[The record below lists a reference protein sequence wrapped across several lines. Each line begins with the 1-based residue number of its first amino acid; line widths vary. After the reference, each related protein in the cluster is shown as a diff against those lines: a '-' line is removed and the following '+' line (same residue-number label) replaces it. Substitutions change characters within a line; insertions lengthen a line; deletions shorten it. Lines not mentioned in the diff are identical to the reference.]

1 MQDMGVDG
9 AGQPDESCHMTAV
22 RRTITA
28 TAYRRPHL
36 LKAMLESLLANDLA
50 GWRILLRIDPSPV
63 ADDMAATA
71 RELLAGHDVEIAVNP
86 RRLGVRENPFRVIER
101 AFALGSDLNLHLEED
116 LLLAPDATRLA
127 LWYGANHRDGWLC
140 LNLIAGGCASAGL
153 ISNPDH
159 PALLFA
165 GSTFNSLG
173 FAVRREEWNACMA
186 AAWMPERMDIAKFDG
201 VRTGGWDWQI
211 FGLMFD
217 DRRLRSLQPVL
228 ARATHTGRIAGE
240 YCTPKF
246 HDLAFKGLPLYDG
259 SGEIDYRLLPIG
271 DLPSA
276 VQRHA
281 RLWEEMTA
289 ALRALG
295 PRPAKRS
302 LAPVR
307 STLA

>member
-1 MQDMGVDG
+1 MDG
-9 AGQPDESCHMTAV
+9 EGRHNESSHVMAGL
-22 RRTITA
+22 RTITA

-63 ADDMAATA
+63 ADDMAAA
-71 RELLAGHDVEIAVNP
+71 AGELLAGHDVEIAVNT

-101 AFALGSDLNLHLEED
+101 AFAMGSYLNLHLEED

-127 LWYGANHRDGWLC
+127 LWFAANHRDGWLC

-153 ISNPDH
+153 ISNPDY

-173 FAVRREEWNACMA
+173 FAVRSEEWNARIA
-186 AAWMPERMDIAKFDG
+186 AAWIPERMDIAKFDG

-211 FGLMFD
+211 FGLMLD
-217 DRRLRSLQPVL
+217 DRQLRSLQPVL

-240 YCTPKF
+240 FCTPKF

-259 SGEIDYRLLPIG
+259 SADGIDFRLLPIG
-271 DLPSA
+271 ELPSA

-295 PRPAKRS
+295 PKPAKSPMAPIRS
-302 LAPVR
+302 PLA
-307 STLA
+307 